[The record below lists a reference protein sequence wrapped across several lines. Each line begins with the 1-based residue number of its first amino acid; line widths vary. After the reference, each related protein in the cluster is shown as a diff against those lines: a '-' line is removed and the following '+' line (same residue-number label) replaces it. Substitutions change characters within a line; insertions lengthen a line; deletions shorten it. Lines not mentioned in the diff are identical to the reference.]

1 MRIRLAIGVVLST
14 ALIVPLSVPGAQAAQ
29 VNFPSDGTWVV
40 PAGVE
45 VVQVTVSGGKGGD
58 GGGEGGGGI
67 ALGGY
72 GVAVTA
78 GLNVSPG
85 ETVYMGL
92 GADGQNSTP
101 RGGGVS
107 AASAF
112 SIGPGGAYTYSGGG
126 EGGGGGGA
134 SAIAVDDT
142 VVVIAGGGG
151 GAGGARDLFSVG
163 GVPLSGDGGNANRIG
178 SSGEDGWGPG
188 GIGGGQ
194 SGNTTVKS
202 TLTRAGEVTG
212 GGGQPSTDSCCNVD
226 GGGGGAGYIG
236 GFEGD
241 MGGGSHLEAVGSGGG
256 GGSSYTSPTRVP
268 YTNHLNYS
276 LFSGDPSGSIEY
288 IDIATAAL
296 PGATVD
302 AAFSTTLAATFGA
315 AEAVDDWTV
324 APALPTGISLNA
336 TTGVLSGTAGAA
348 STGTYTFT
356 ATQYGWPGAI
366 SARSNVSLSLTVTA
380 APVSDQTVTF
390 DVNGG
395 TGTMANQVTNV
406 ATALTA
412 NTFTRAGFTFA
423 GWNTASGGGG
433 AEYTNNASY
442 PFSASETLYAQWV
455 TTPTPDPAPAPGPNS
470 GAGTS
475 TSPAVVAPNL
485 SVVTPGEFTWSTN
498 VDSFARVA
506 TNSGSTA
513 RFTIDPEL
521 PIGLTL
527 DPWTAVISGTATAVH
542 KKSAFTVTAANSQ
555 GRKSALIYL
564 AVNAQGSTSIGAPPT
579 ESVRFAAGS
588 SKLTRALKMQ
598 LDVWLER
605 DRSAPTTLTG
615 VIPKSGNGVALAS
628 KRAIQVRKYLRA
640 NDANVTSIIKIAK
653 ATDRTMT
660 RRVLHS
666 D

>member
-1 MRIRLAIGVVLST
+1 MRIKLAIGVVLST

-58 GGGEGGGGI
+58 GGDNGSGGPS
-67 ALGGY
+67 LGGA
-72 GVAVTA
+72 GLAVTA

-85 ETVYMGL
+85 ETIYVAL
-92 GADGQNSTP
+92 GANGQNTSRDTN
-101 RGGGVS
+101 

-112 SIGPGGAYTYSGGG
+112 NIGKGGYNDSRDVA
-126 EGGGGGGA
+126 GGGGGGA
-134 SAIAVDDT
+134 SAIAVDNT

-151 GAGGARDLFSVG
+151 GAGGFSPSPLGPWTSG
-163 GVPLSGDGGNANRIG
+163 GGGRGGENGGNANWSI
-178 SSGEDGWGPG
+178 DLG
-188 GIGGGQ
+188 GIGGGGIRGGFH
-194 SGNTTVKS
+194 GNETDISQLVRTGAM
-202 TLTRAGEVTG
+202 LG
-212 GGGQPSTDSCCNVD
+212 GGGQPVTASARGYNVR

-236 GFEGD
+236 GIQG
-241 MGGGSHLEAVGSGGG
+241 GGGSDEFNKWAGGGGG
-256 GGSSYTSPTRVP
+256 GGSSYRSPTRIP
-268 YTNHLNYS
+268 AGNYTGGD
-276 LFSGDPSGSIEY
+276 FSSVPSGSIEY
-288 IDIATAAL
+288 IDITTATL
-296 PGATVD
+296 PGAT
-302 AAFSTTLAATFGA
+302 AGTAFTATLAATFGA
-315 AEAVDDWTV
+315 AEAVDDWRVT
-324 APALPTGISLNA
+324 PALPTGISLNA

-348 STGTYTFT
+348 STGTYAFT
-356 ATQYGWPGAI
+356 ATQYGSPERI

-395 TGTMANQVTNV
+395 TGTMVNQVTNV
-406 ATALTA
+406 ATALTT

-423 GWNTASGGGG
+423 GWNTLANNTGT
-433 AEYTNNASY
+433 AYANNASY
-442 PFSASETLYAQWV
+442 PFTTSETLYAQWV

-564 AVNAQGSTSIGAPPT
+564 AVNAQGSTSIEAPPT

-588 SKLTRALKMQ
+588 SKLRPALKKE
-598 LDVWLER
+598 LDVWLEQ
-605 DRSAPTTLTG
+605 DPSAPTTLTG
-615 VIPKSGNGVALAS
+615 VIPKSGNGVALAR

-640 NDANVTSIIKIAK
+640 NDANVASIIKIAK